1 MNDKNLMIVLALLF
15 CSALSFLFSGM
26 ESGVLALNHFRIR
39 QLMRSGDRRA
49 KLLHRFLENPED
61 FLWTILVGN
70 TVVNFVIFSVG
81 LAKLRDWLPARPVI
95 WLLVC
100 GTMVFVFYIAC
111 ELAPKTLF
119 QRYPNRLTLLLARP
133 FRAIHG
139 LLAPLVALVA
149 WFSRGLLRC
158 TGGKTFTGRL
168 FGSREE
174 LRFVM
179 QESAPNLTTEEKA
192 MINRVLDLQNLRVR
206 HVTIP
211 MAAAAAL
218 PASAPMSQVLAL
230 CEERNF
236 NRVPILDIKTGR
248 VAGVINLEWVL
259 YSGKVDRAKPARDY
273 MEPPFFLP
281 EELRL
286 EEALRRMQQSGCRL
300 GIVFSPDH
308 GETGVISLQDI
319 LRVIFGEVNL

>member
-1 MNDKNLMIVLALLF
+1 MNETNLLIGLVLLF
-15 CSALSFLFSGM
+15 CVALSFLFSGM

-39 QLMRSGDRRA
+39 QLMRAGDKRA
-49 KLLHRFLENPED
+49 RVLLGFLENPED

-81 LAKLRDWLPARPVI
+81 LVKLRE
-95 WLLVC
+95 LLHGHTALGLVVFALA
-100 GTMVFVFYIAC
+100 VFVFYILC

-119 QRYPNRLTLLLARP
+119 QRHPNRLALLLARP
-133 FRAIHG
+133 FRLIHR

-149 WFSRGLLRC
+149 WFSRGLLHW

-168 FGSREE
+168 FGSRDE

-179 QESAPNLTTEEKA
+179 QESAPNLTSEEKV
-192 MINRVLDLQNLRVR
+192 MINRVLDLQKLRVR

-211 MAAAAAL
+211 MAVGASV
-218 PASAPMSQVLAL
+218 PASAPMSEVLAL
-230 CEERNF
+230 CRQRNF
-236 NRVPILDIKTGR
+236 DRIPVLDPKTGR
-248 VAGVINLEWVL
+248 VAGILNLGWVL
-259 YSGKVDRAKPARDY
+259 YSGELDRARPAGDY

-286 EEALRRMQQSGCRL
+286 EEALRRMQDTGRRL
-300 GIVFSPDH
+300 AVVFSPDH
-308 GETGVISLQDI
+308 GETGIITLQDI

>member
-1 MNDKNLMIVLALLF
+1 MSENNVLTALALLLGT
-15 CSALSFLFSGM
+15 ALSFLFSGM

-39 QLMRSGDRRA
+39 QLARAGDPRA
-49 KLLHRFLENPED
+49 RVLHGCLENPED

-70 TVVNFVIFSVG
+70 TVVNFLIFSVA
-81 LAKLRDWLPARPVI
+81 LIKLRRWLHGRTVVG
-95 WLLVC
+95 LLVC
-100 GTMVFVFYIAC
+100 VAAVFIFYIVC
-111 ELAPKTLF
+111 ELLPKTLF
-119 QRYPNRLTLLLARP
+119 QRNPNRLTLALARP

-139 LLAPLVALVA
+139 LLAPLVSLVA
-149 WFSRGLLRC
+149 WFSRGLLRY

-211 MAAAAAL
+211 MPAATTVT
-218 PASAPMSQVLAL
+218 PSTPMSQVLAL
-230 CEERNF
+230 CREHNF
-236 NRVPILDIKTGR
+236 TRIPVLDAKTR
-248 VAGVINLEWVL
+248 QTAGVINLEWLL
-259 YSGKVDRAKPARDY
+259 YSGKLDPAGPARDY
-273 MEPPFFLP
+273 LEPPFFLH

-286 EEALRRMQQSGCRL
+286 EEALRRMQATGCRL
-300 GIVFSPDH
+300 AIVFSRDH
-308 GETGVISLQDI
+308 GETGLISLQDI

>member
-1 MNDKNLMIVLALLF
+1 MKDPDLLIGLALLF
-15 CSALSFLFSGM
+15 CTALSFFFSGM

-39 QLMRSGDRRA
+39 QRMRAGDRRA
-49 KLLHRFLENPED
+49 AVLHGCLENPED

-70 TVVNFVIFSVG
+70 TIANFLIFSVG
-81 LAKLRDWLPARPVI
+81 LVKLHEWLHGRPVLELI
-95 WLLVC
+95 
-100 GTMVFVFYIAC
+100 VFAAGVFAFYIVC

-119 QRYPNRLTLLLARP
+119 QRQPNRLTLMLARP

-149 WFSRGLLRC
+149 WFSRGLLRY

-192 MINRVLDLQNLRVR
+192 MINRVLDLDNLRVR
-206 HVTIP
+206 HVAIP
-211 MAAAAAL
+211 MAAAATVA
-218 PASAPMSQVLAL
+218 ASAPMSQVLAL
-230 CEERNF
+230 CRERQF
-236 NRVPILDIKTGR
+236 HHIPVLDTKTGR
-248 VAGVINLEWVL
+248 AAGVINLEWLL
-259 YSGKVDRAKPARDY
+259 YSGKLDPARPAREY

-286 EEALRRMQQSGCRL
+286 EEALRRMQATGCRL
-300 GIVFSPDH
+300 GIVFSADH
-308 GETGVISLQDI
+308 GETGLITLQDV
-319 LRVIFGEVNL
+319 LRVIFGEVHL

>member
-1 MNDKNLMIVLALLF
+1 MSEENTLIGLVLLF
-15 CSALSFLFSGM
+15 CVALSFLFSGM

-39 QLMRSGDRRA
+39 QMMRSGDKRA
-49 KLLHRFLENPED
+49 GVLMGFLENPED

-70 TVVNFVIFSVG
+70 TVVNFLLFSVG
-81 LAKLRDWLPARPVI
+81 LVKLRGWLRGHTVPGLMVFA
-95 WLLVC
+95 LA
-100 GTMVFVFYIAC
+100 VFVFYILC

-133 FRAIHG
+133 FRLIHR
-139 LLAPLVALVA
+139 LLAPLVALAA
-149 WFSRGLLRC
+149 WFSRGLLHL

-168 FGSREE
+168 FGSRDE

-179 QESAPNLTTEEKA
+179 QESAPNLTSEEKT

-206 HVTIP
+206 HVTVP
-211 MAAAAAL
+211 MAVGASA
-218 PASAPMSQVLAL
+218 PDSAPMSEVLAL
-230 CEERNF
+230 CLRRNCD
-236 NRVPILDIKTGR
+236 RLPVLDTKTGR
-248 VAGVINLEWVL
+248 VAGIINLEWVL
-259 YSGKVDRAKPARDY
+259 YSSELDRAKPARDY

-286 EEALRRMQQSGCRL
+286 EEALRRMQDTGRRL
-300 GIVFSPDH
+300 AVVFSRDR
-308 GETGVISLQDI
+308 GETGIITLQDI

>member
-1 MNDKNLMIVLALLF
+1 MIALALLF
-15 CSALSFLFSGM
+15 CTALSFLFSGM

-39 QLMRSGDRRA
+39 QLMRAGDRRA
-49 KLLHRFLENPED
+49 RVLHGCLENPED

-70 TVVNFVIFSVG
+70 TVVNFLIFSVA
-81 LAKLRDWLPARPVI
+81 LVKLRDWLHGRPVL
-95 WLLVC
+95 WLLVFAV
-100 GTMVFVFYIAC
+100 GVFVFYIVC
-111 ELAPKTLF
+111 ELVPKTLF

-139 LLAPLVALVA
+139 VLAPLVALVA
-149 WFSRGLLRC
+149 WFARGLLRC

-206 HVTIP
+206 HVAIP
-211 MAAAAAL
+211 MAAAITVA
-218 PASAPMSQVLAL
+218 ASAPISRALAL
-230 CEERNF
+230 CQQRNF
-236 NRVPILDIKTGR
+236 HRLPVLDTITGR
-248 VAGVINLEWVL
+248 VAGVINMEWLL
-259 YSGKVDRAKPARDY
+259 YSGKLDPATPARDY
-273 MEPPFFLP
+273 MEPAFFLP

-286 EEALRRMQQSGCRL
+286 EEALRRMQATGCRL
-300 GIVFSPDH
+300 GIVFSADH
-308 GETGVISLQDI
+308 GETGVISLEDI
-319 LRVIFGEVNL
+319 LRAIFGEVNL

>member
-1 MNDKNLMIVLALLF
+1 MSDRNLMIVIALAF

-26 ESGVLALNHFRIR
+26 ESGVLALNQYRIR
-39 QLMRSGDRRA
+39 QLMRSGNKQA
-49 KLLHRFLENPED
+49 SVLYGFLENPED

-81 LAKLRDWLPARPVI
+81 LAQLHAWLPGRRWL
-95 WLLVC
+95 WLLAC
-100 GTMVFVFYIAC
+100 AAAVFVFYIIC

-119 QRYPNRLTLLLARP
+119 QRFPNRLTLLLARP
-133 FRAIHG
+133 FRLIHG
-139 LLAPLVALVA
+139 LLSPLVALVA
-149 WFSRGLLRC
+149 WFARGLLLY

-211 MAAAAAL
+211 MATASTV
-218 PASAPMSQVLAL
+218 PVSAPMADVLAI
-230 CEERNF
+230 CRERNF
-236 NRVPILDIKTGR
+236 NRIPLIDNKTRR
-248 VAGVINLEWVL
+248 VAGVINMEWVL
-259 YSGKVDRAKPARDY
+259 YSGTLDPAKPARDY

-286 EEALRRMQQSGCRL
+286 EEALRRMQ
-300 GIVFSPDH
+300 
-308 GETGVISLQDI
+308 
-319 LRVIFGEVNL
+319 

>member
-1 MNDKNLMIVLALLF
+1 MKDPVLIGLALGF
-15 CSALSFLFSGM
+15 CAALSFLFSGM

-39 QLMRSGDRRA
+39 QLARAGDRRA
-49 KLLHRFLENPED
+49 RVLHSCLEDPEN

-70 TVVNFVIFSVG
+70 TVVNFLIFSVG
-81 LAKLRDWLPARPVI
+81 LDKLHDGLKGRPALWLTLFAAA
-95 WLLVC
+95 
-100 GTMVFVFYIAC
+100 VFVFYIVC
-111 ELAPKTLF
+111 ELVPKTLF
-119 QRYPNRLTLLLARP
+119 QRYPNRLTLALARP
-133 FRAIHG
+133 FRAIHA

-149 WFSRGLLRC
+149 WFSRGLLRY

-192 MINRVLDLQNLRVR
+192 MINRVLDLENLRVR

-211 MAAAAAL
+211 MAAATTV

-230 CEERNF
+230 CRERNL
-236 NRVPILDIKTGR
+236 NRIPVLDTKTGQA
-248 VAGVINLEWVL
+248 AGVINLEWVL
-259 YSGKVDRAKPARDY
+259 YSGKLDRAKPARDY
-273 MEPPFFLP
+273 MEPAFFLP

-286 EEALRRMQQSGCRL
+286 EEALRRMQATGCRL
-300 GIVFSPDH
+300 GIVFSADH
-308 GETGVISLQDI
+308 GETGLISLQDI

>member
-1 MNDKNLMIVLALLF
+1 MSNSDLLIGLALLV
-15 CSALSFLFSGM
+15 CTALSFLFSGM
-26 ESGVLALNHFRIR
+26 ESGVMALNHFRIR
-39 QLMRSGDRRA
+39 QLARAGDRRA
-49 KLLHRFLENPED
+49 RVLHDCLENPED

-70 TVVNFVIFSVG
+70 TVVNFLIFAVG
-81 LAKLRDWLPARPVI
+81 LARLREWLQGRPLL
-95 WLLVC
+95 WLLAFAAA
-100 GTMVFVFYIAC
+100 VFIFYIVC

-139 LLAPLVALVA
+139 LLAPLVTVVA
-149 WFSRGLLRC
+149 WFSRGLLHY

-192 MINRVLDLQNLRVR
+192 MINKVLDLENLRVR

-211 MAAAAAL
+211 MAAAVTV
-218 PASAPMSQVLAL
+218 PASAPMSEVFAL
-230 CEERNF
+230 CRERNLH
-236 NRVPILDIKTGR
+236 RIPVLDIKTGQ

-259 YSGKVDRAKPARDY
+259 YSGEADRSKPARNY
-273 MEPPFFLP
+273 MEPAFFLP

-286 EEALRRMQQSGCRL
+286 EEALRRMQATGCRL
-300 GIVFSPDH
+300 GIVFSADH
-308 GETGVISLQDI
+308 GETGLISLQDI
-319 LRVIFGEVNL
+319 LRVIFGEVHL